1 MTDHEF
7 STEPS
12 SEYDE
17 LTHLFRRAARLML
30 RGRGL
35 HGPMH
40 PAQGRALSLL
50 LKRGSMSQR
59 LLMEEMGV
67 RAGSLSELLAK
78 LERHALI
85 ERTRDDQDKRGF
97 IITLTAHGEAFIA
110 EHAMREKEMSEAL
123 FASLSEEEREQLRVL
138 LIKLTDAWEREL
150 GDPDM
155 HAARGHRGH
164 GAMPHGHGRHG
175 HMRHEHREQCHG
187 DHGPCN
193 GMRERPGGRHSG
205 ERPDGERLGDERR
218 APGGH
223 VDPRD
228 DNQAGGSM
236 GRGRRG
242 R

>member
-1 MTDHEF
+1 MTDYEV
-7 STEPS
+7 STETTP
-12 SEYDE
+12 EYDE

-30 RGRGL
+30 RGRGPR
-35 HGPMH
+35 GPMH

-85 ERTRDDQDKRGF
+85 ERARDDQDKRGF
-97 IITLTAHGEAFIA
+97 VITLTAHGEAFIA

-123 FASLSEEEREQLRVL
+123 FASLTEEEREQLRVL
-138 LIKLTDAWEREL
+138 LTKLTDAWERDL

-155 HAARGHRGH
+155 HAAREHMRH
-164 GAMPHGHGRHG
+164 CHMRHG
-175 HMRHEHREQCHG
+175 HMDHHHGEHGHCRGRHERPE
-187 DHGPCN
+187 
-193 GMRERPGGRHSG
+193 ERPG
-205 ERPDGERLGDERR
+205 EERR
-218 APGGH
+218 GPGGH
-223 VDPRD
+223 PHHGPH
-228 DNQAGGSM
+228 GGERKEEPARQGHFG
-236 GRGRRG
+236 GRSGPGRHG